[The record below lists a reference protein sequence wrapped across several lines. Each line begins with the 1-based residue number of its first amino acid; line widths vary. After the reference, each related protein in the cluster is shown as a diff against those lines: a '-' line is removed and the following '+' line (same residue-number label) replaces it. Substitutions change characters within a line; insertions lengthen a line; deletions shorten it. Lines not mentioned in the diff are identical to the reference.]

1 MQLSLRIA
9 AGILTIS
16 LAVPAIKCC
25 AYLLTTL
32 ESIINVVTAVGA
44 IVAIRGQPVHLMR
57 STLMATTRPTTC
69 QQSWNPNTCQQSWN
83 Q

>member
-44 IVAIRGQPVHLMR
+44 IVAIRGAARPSDAEHSYGHHKAEYLSAVVESMR
-57 STLMATTRPTTC
+57 AAE
-69 QQSWNPNTCQQSWN
+69 
-83 Q
+83 